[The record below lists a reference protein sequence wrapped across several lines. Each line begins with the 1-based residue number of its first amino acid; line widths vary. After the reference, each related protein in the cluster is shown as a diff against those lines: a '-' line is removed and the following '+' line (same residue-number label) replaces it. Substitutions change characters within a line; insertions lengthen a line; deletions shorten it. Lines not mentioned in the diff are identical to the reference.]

1 MYDIV
6 FISYQEPN
14 ANQNWIRLKARF
26 PFAKRV
32 HGVKGIHQAHITAA
46 SYCFTDMIWIVDG
59 DAVVLDTFN
68 FDYNPHD
75 LEYVFVWR
83 SQNAVNN
90 LIYGNGG
97 IKLLPRKKTF
107 NMDLSKPDMTTS
119 ISDKFRAVQELS
131 NINSF
136 NTDPFNTWKSAFREC
151 TKLASA
157 VIDRQKQDET
167 DARLDAW
174 CTVGSDRL
182 YGDYSIKG
190 AAAGRLYG
198 EINKGNL
205 QALKKINDFEWLDRK
220 FKESI

>member
-14 ANQNWIRLKARF
+14 ADENWIRLKARF

-32 HGVKGIHQAHITAA
+32 HGVKGIHQAHIAAA
-46 SYCFTDMIWIVDG
+46 SYCFTDMIWVVDG
-59 DAVVLDTFN
+59 DAIVLDTFN
-68 FDYNPHD
+68 FDYKPHD

-83 SQNAVNN
+83 SRNAVND

-97 IKLLPRKKTF
+97 IKLLPRKKTV

-157 VIDRQKQDET
+157 VIDRQKQEET
-167 DARLDAW
+167 DIRLDAW
-174 CTVGSDRL
+174 CTVGSDKL

-190 AAAGRLYG
+190 AIAGRSYG
-198 EINKGNL
+198 IQNKNNL
-205 QALKKINDFEWLDRK
+205 EALKKINDFEWL
-220 FKESI
+220 KEQYGK